1 MPDPTILLCG
11 GTGMLGGEVARR
23 LAARGVPVRA
33 LVRPATDAAALESLG
48 ITAVRGDMRDRPSLD
63 PAVAG
68 VTTVISTVTAM
79 VRWMM
84 GAKDLTL
91 HDVDEVGYAN
101 LIDACERAG
110 VQRFVYASIVPFA
123 KPGGTVLEEAKFSTE
138 RRLRASTLREVLVRA
153 DMIQESWLAPVT
165 GFDWPHGKV
174 TIYGDGTSEHAYI
187 ANGDYAEAM
196 IRLALADDPPRIVE
210 IGGPEA
216 MSRVEAAAAFEQATG
231 HQMRVRHVPRL
242 VLRAGS
248 HLGRVQPLAALM
260 MRMMLAADLSDVPVR
275 DAELQ
280 ALGIEAKP
288 VSRYIREVVAAGTA

>member
-23 LAARGVPVRA
+23 LAARHLTLRA
-33 LVRPATDAAALESLG
+33 LVRPTTDASALTALG
-48 ITAVRGDMRDRPSLD
+48 FTVVRGDMRDRPSLD

-84 GAKDLTL
+84 GAKDLSV

-101 LIDACERAG
+101 LIDACEQAG
-110 VQRFVYASIVPFA
+110 VQRFVYASIVPFTP
-123 KPGGTVLEEAKFSTE
+123 PGGTVLEEAKFSTE
-138 RRLRASTLREVLVRA
+138 ERLRASTLREVVVRA

-165 GFDWPHGKV
+165 GFDWPHGKM
-174 TIYGDGTSEHAYI
+174 TIYGNGRSEHAYVS
-187 ANGDYAEAM
+187 NGDYAEAM
-196 IRLALADDPPRIVE
+196 IRLALADDPPRVVE

-216 MSRVEAAAAFEQATG
+216 MSRMEAAAAFEQATG
-231 HQMRVRHVPRL
+231 HPMHVRHIPRV

-248 HLGRVQPLAALM
+248 HVGLVQPLAAQM

-275 DAELQ
+275 DAGLR

-288 VSRYIREVVAAGTA
+288 VSRYIREVVAAAAG